1 MPEYLRDSVL
11 GLVSG
16 QLDGA
21 AEVGGELRL
30 SAAGA
35 RVGRAGQ
42 GSDGLKAGR

>member
-1 MPEYLRDSVL
+1 VPEYLRDSVL
-11 GLVSG
+11 GVLSG

-30 SAAGA
+30 SAAG
-35 RVGRAGQ
+35 RPGGAGQ